1 MSSTEDNLKWESR
14 YKLLQ
19 EFKNF
24 NGDVNGPRNFYF
36 KDKRLGIWCSRQ
48 RVLRRKG
55 KMSEERI
62 KKLEKLG
69 FIW

>member
-1 MSSTEDNLKWESR
+1 MSTTQDNLKWESR
-14 YKLLQ
+14 YKLLE
-19 EFKNF
+19 EFK
-24 NGDVNGPRNFYF
+24 DVNGPRNFRF